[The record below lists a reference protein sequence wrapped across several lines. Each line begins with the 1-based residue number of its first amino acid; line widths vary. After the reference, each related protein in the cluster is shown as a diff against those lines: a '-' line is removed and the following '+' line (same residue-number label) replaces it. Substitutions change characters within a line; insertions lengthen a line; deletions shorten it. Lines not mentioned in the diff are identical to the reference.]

1 MWDFAVLAVSS
12 MLFVVDPLGAVP
24 AYLVMTEQDD
34 ARKRKQMALRAS
46 VTAAVVLAVFAAG
59 GRYVL
64 TWFGISL
71 PAFQVAGGIV
81 LAMVALE
88 MVRARRP
95 TKEGPGEIDEGV
107 EKEDI
112 AITPLAVPM
121 LAGPAAMTTVTVLMN
136 KAATLEQQ
144 LAVYFAILVT
154 AVATYGV
161 LRLADGI
168 SRLLGRTGIQ
178 VLTRIFGLI
187 LLAIAVQFLLDGI
200 RAAPWP

>member
-1 MWDFAVLAVSS
+1 MFDFAVLAISS

-24 AYLVMTEQDD
+24 AYLVMTEKDSEE
-34 ARKRKQMALRAS
+34 KRSRMALRAS
-46 VTAAVVLAVFAAG
+46 VTTAVVLAVFAAG

-64 TWFGISL
+64 NWFGISL

-81 LAMVALE
+81 LLVVALE

-95 TKEGPGEIDEGV
+95 TKEGPGELDEGV
-107 EKEDI
+107 EKEDV

-136 KAATLEQQ
+136 KAVSLEQQ
-144 LAVYFAILVT
+144 LAVYLAILVT
-154 AVATYGV
+154 AGVTYGV

-168 SRLLGRTGIQ
+168 SRLFGRTGIQ

-200 RAAPWP
+200 RAVPWS